1 MAHTPITQRIHH
13 SQTLAL
19 KGIIAEQERE
29 ISRLRRMIIG
39 KTSESQVPDN
49 NPDKVSG
56 ERDTS
61 RDTLSGE
68 RDYGTGGDEFIN
80 PATGIDDWRD

>member
-1 MAHTPITQRIHH
+1 MALSNITQQIHH

-29 ISRLRRMIIG
+29 ISRLRRMILG
-39 KTSESQVPDN
+39 KTSESQIREPA
-49 NPDKVSG
+49 P
-56 ERDTS
+56 

-68 RDYGTGGDEFIN
+68 RDYGTGGDEWRN
-80 PATGIDDWRD
+80 PNTGIDDWRD

>member
-1 MAHTPITQRIHH
+1 MPFSNITQRIHH

-29 ISRLRRMIIG
+29 ISRLRRMILG
-39 KTSESQVPDN
+39 KTSESQIREPA
-49 NPDKVSG
+49 P
-56 ERDTS
+56 RDTT

-68 RDYGTGGDEFIN
+68 RDYGIGGDEWRN
-80 PATGIDDWRD
+80 PNTGIDDWRD

>member
-1 MAHTPITQRIHH
+1 MAHTTITQRIHH

-29 ISRLRRMIIG
+29 ISRLRRMILE
-39 KTSESQVPDN
+39 KTSESQVREPQ
-49 NPDKVSG
+49 
-56 ERDTS
+56 
-61 RDTLSGE
+61 E
-68 RDYGTGGDEFIN
+68 RDYATGGDEFIN

>member
-1 MAHTPITQRIHH
+1 MAHTTITQRIHH

-29 ISRLRRMIIG
+29 ISRLRRMILE
-39 KTSESQVPDN
+39 KTSESQVRVTP
-49 NPDKVSG
+49 
-56 ERDTS
+56 

-68 RDYGTGGDEFIN
+68 RDYGTGGDESIN
-80 PATGIDDWRD
+80 PATGIDAWRD

>member
-1 MAHTPITQRIHH
+1 MAHTTITQRIHH

-29 ISRLRRMIIG
+29 ISRLRRMILE
-39 KTSESQVPDN
+39 KTSESQV
-49 NPDKVSG
+49 
-56 ERDTS
+56 RDTS

-68 RDYGTGGDEFIN
+68 RDYGVGGDEWRN
-80 PATGIDDWRD
+80 PNTGVDDWRD

>member
-1 MAHTPITQRIHH
+1 MAHTTITQRIHH

-29 ISRLRRMIIG
+29 ISRLRRMILG
-39 KTSESQVPDN
+39 KTSESQIREPA
-49 NPDKVSG
+49 P
-56 ERDTS
+56 RDTS

-68 RDYGTGGDEFIN
+68 RDYATGGDEWIN
-80 PATGIDDWRD
+80 PTTGIDDWRD

>member
-1 MAHTPITQRIHH
+1 MAHSTITQRIHH

-39 KTSESQVPDN
+39 KTSESQV
-49 NPDKVSG
+49 
-56 ERDTS
+56 RDTS
-61 RDTLSGE
+61 RDILSGE
-68 RDYGTGGDEFIN
+68 RDYATGGDEFIN
-80 PATGIDDWRD
+80 PNTGIDDWRD

>member
-1 MAHTPITQRIHH
+1 MAHTTITQRIHH

-29 ISRLRRMIIG
+29 ISRLRRMILE
-39 KTSESQVPDN
+39 KTSESQV
-49 NPDKVSG
+49 
-56 ERDTS
+56 RDTS

-68 RDYGTGGDEFIN
+68 RDYAVGGDEFIN

>member
-1 MAHTPITQRIHH
+1 MAHTTITQQVHH
-13 SQTLAL
+13 QQTLAL

-29 ISRLRRMIIG
+29 ISRLRRMILE
-39 KTSESQVPDN
+39 KTSESQIREPA
-49 NPDKVSG
+49 P
-56 ERDTS
+56 RDTS

-80 PATGIDDWRD
+80 PATGVDDWRD

>member
-1 MAHTPITQRIHH
+1 MAHTTITQRIHH

-29 ISRLRRMIIG
+29 ISRLRRMILE
-39 KTSESQVPDN
+39 KTSESQVRVTP
-49 NPDKVSG
+49 
-56 ERDTS
+56 

-68 RDYGTGGDEFIN
+68 RDYGTGGDEWIN
-80 PATGIDDWRD
+80 PTTGIDDWRD